1 MTLSSLALLL
11 ELTCFGMSRQ
21 MLILGGAAGLSVN
34 SAALVTGVL
43 TTTAATVFNGGFAAN
58 AASTITTA
66 DNTAQLTLISTDA
79 DASSGPQMTLYRNS
93 SSPADNDFIGRVKM
107 IGRNDNS
114 QDFVGVDMIGR
125 IIDASDGT
133 EDSEFRLAT
142 IRNGT
147 ESTDFKI
154 TPTEVVFNEDG
165 ADLDFRV
172 ESATTANALFVEG
185 SSGNVGIGA
194 SPSSLLHIKGAN
206 PEYRIEDNN
215 ETGSGNIVFRDS
227 ARETAKISVS
237 SGASASMQ
245 FQTLGTEAMRI
256 DSSQRVLIGTDSSIQ
271 VEGYYRPK
279 FQVAQAGSSD
289 SAARGILINYGRND
303 TGGGAAVMYSRH
315 SGTTVGSEGNVLVN
329 YTLGENKYTGWY
341 SDNYYLA
348 ANIKVEVDGTP
359 SSADMPGRIVF
370 ATTAD
375 GASSATERM
384 RIDSYG
390 NVIINNGGAG
400 NEKTLSITGT
410 GTGTNP
416 AATSYS
422 GAALMLQN
430 NYATDNAFSIID
442 FNNSNSLV
450 TSRIAG
456 VNSNISSRLGDI
468 ALLTHNGTGLTEA
481 MRITSSQWVNLGVGT
496 DAVSSPQTGFWN
508 GGATGYSGILNIQN
522 VNSSAAGNY
531 VTIAASK
538 VSNDSESAQLGFG
551 KSRGTTANSR
561 TIVADGDSTGILTFQ
576 AADGTDL
583 VESVRIVAAVDGT
596 PGADDMPGRLQFFTT
611 ADGASSP
618 TERMRL
624 DQAGNLTVGT
634 GNYPHTDKGI
644 AYGDGTQRYGAA
656 IYKVQDGIASGEGL
670 SITLRDD
677 TGGWAGI
684 LTVMAHADGGAN
696 NYRHKIFAVMG
707 RNTACT
713 FTEIGGATG
722 GTAPGITMSCPTA
735 GRMKAT
741 FTIASGTVAAAMN
754 FNGGWGF

>member
-1 MTLSSLALLL
+1 
-11 ELTCFGMSRQ
+11 
-21 MLILGGAAGLSVN
+21 
-34 SAALVTGVL
+34 
-43 TTTAATVFNGGFAAN
+43 
-58 AASTITTA
+58 
-66 DNTAQLTLISTDA
+66 
-79 DASSGPQMTLYRNS
+79 
-93 SSPADNDFIGRVKM
+93 
-107 IGRNDNS
+107 
-114 QDFVGVDMIGR
+114 
-125 IIDASDGT
+125 
-133 EDSEFRLAT
+133 
-142 IRNGT
+142 
-147 ESTDFKI
+147 
-154 TPTEVVFNEDG
+154 
-165 ADLDFRV
+165 
-172 ESATTANALFVEG
+172 
-185 SSGNVGIGA
+185 
-194 SPSSLLHIKGAN
+194 
-206 PEYRIEDNN
+206 
-215 ETGSGNIVFRDS
+215 
-227 ARETAKISVS
+227 
-237 SGASASMQ
+237 
-245 FQTLGTEAMRI
+245 
-256 DSSQRVLIGTDSSIQ
+256 LIGTDSSIQ

-329 YTLGENKYTGWY
+329 YYPLGENKYTGWY

-611 ADGASSP
+611 ADGAASV

-684 LTVMAHADGGAN
+684 LTVMAHLDGGAN

-741 FTIASGTVAAAMN
+741 FTTASGTVAAAMN